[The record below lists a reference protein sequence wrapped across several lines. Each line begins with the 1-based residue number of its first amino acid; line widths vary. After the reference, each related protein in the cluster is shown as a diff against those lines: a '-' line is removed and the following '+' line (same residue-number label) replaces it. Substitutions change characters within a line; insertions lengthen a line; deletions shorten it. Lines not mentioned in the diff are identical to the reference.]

1 MQQNLMTF
9 KSSQSSNSKQCAEA
23 MGDRIAELEAEN
35 HKLKE
40 SLENNNSGRLSKSDH
55 IKYVNQL
62 HEVYRGEIDKVEKEK
77 NEITASFSSKLED
90 LKFHL
95 RQLEDTLQTER
106 TAKVQ
111 ALNDLT
117 FKRIE
122 IEKLQED
129 HLQKLKEVRKQYEDR
144 FLSLQKDVIQR
155 DNQIDEFNQRA

>member
-1 MQQNLMTF
+1 M
-9 KSSQSSNSKQCAEA
+9 
-23 MGDRIAELEAEN
+23 
-35 HKLKE
+35 
-40 SLENNNSGRLSKSDH
+40 
-55 IKYVNQL
+55 
-62 HEVYRGEIDKVEKEK
+62 YRGEIDKVEKEK

-155 DNQIDEFNQRA
+155 DN